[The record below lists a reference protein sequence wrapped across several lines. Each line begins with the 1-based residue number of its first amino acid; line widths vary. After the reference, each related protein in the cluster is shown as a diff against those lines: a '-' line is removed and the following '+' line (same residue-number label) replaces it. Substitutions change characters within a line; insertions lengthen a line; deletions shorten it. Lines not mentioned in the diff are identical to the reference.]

1 MTNFNDPKTTL
12 QDTIF
17 IVRKIIPDNLCDFVV
32 QEIEKRDWNPHT
44 WYNSQSESYG
54 SEETMELDVQSTSPE
69 LQQLLTPIIIQAG
82 GLYNQNFAFLQCDRT
97 QQIMNKFTG
106 LRFNRYAPGQ
116 IMRQH
121 HDHIHSIFDG
131 KEKGIP
137 VLSFILNFND
147 DYEGAKL
154 FFWDDY
160 ELDLGKGDIVMW
172 PSNFL
177 YPHGVT
183 EATKGKRYSA
193 VTWAW

>member
-1 MTNFNDPKTTL
+1 MTNFNNPKTTL

-32 QEIEKRDWNPHT
+32 QEIEKRDWKPHT
-44 WYNSQSESYG
+44 WYSATNNTYG
-54 SEETMELDVQSTSPE
+54 SEETMELDVQGTSPE

-82 GLYNQNFAFLQCDRT
+82 GAYNQNFAFLKSERT
-97 QQIMNKFTG
+97 QQIMNKFTT

-121 HDHIHSIFDG
+121 VDHIHSIFDG
-131 KEKGIP
+131 QEKGIP

-183 EATKGKRYSA
+183 EAIRGKRYSA

>member
-1 MTNFNDPKTTL
+1 MTNFNNPKTTL

-32 QEIEKRDWNPHT
+32 QEIEKRDWKPHT
-44 WYNSQSESYG
+44 WYSATNDTYG
-54 SEETMELDVQSTSPE
+54 SEETMELDVQGTSPE

-82 GLYNQNFAFLQCDRT
+82 GAYNQNFAFLKSEKT
-97 QQIMNKFTG
+97 QQIMNKFTT

-121 HDHIHSIFDG
+121 VDHIHSIFDG
-131 KEKGIP
+131 QEKGIP